1 MKSQD
6 TKQHIKTTNH
16 PQIIKTTNLP
26 AILTSLGLI
35 VIGTAGIFLSAVMGV
50 TLMIVGIALFI
61 IKNKRKVYEK
71 TGSTVK
77 SSFNYV
83 HKDILAQLETMLTEE
98 NFRDAAIEKFED
110 NGNAKIEYTLSQ
122 DKQFAAVQ
130 LSEYIPFTYE
140 PYTSIFYFTGDKA
153 VEFAEY
159 LDKCKTQK

>member
-71 TGSTVK
+71 TGSTAK
-77 SSFNYV
+77 LNFNYV
-83 HKDILAQLETMLTEE
+83 HKNILAQLETMLTEG
-98 NFRDAAIEKFED
+98 NFRDAIIEKFED
-110 NGNAKIEYTLSQ
+110 NGNAKIEYILSQ

-159 LDKCKTQK
+159 LDKCKAQK